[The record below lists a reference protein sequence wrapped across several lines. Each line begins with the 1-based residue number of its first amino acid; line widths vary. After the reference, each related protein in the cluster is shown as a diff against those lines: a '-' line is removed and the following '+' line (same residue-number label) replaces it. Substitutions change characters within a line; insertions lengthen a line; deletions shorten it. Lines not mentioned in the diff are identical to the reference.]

1 VRDELDGARALL
13 PGARLDDPERLGSSE
28 RSAVWRVR
36 AQWPDTP
43 ETRVIVK
50 CFADAGE
57 WWMREAA
64 ALATMPDDAH
74 AARQIAES
82 AHPPIVVMTD
92 AGAGPSV
99 ADALLGSDAQEASD
113 AVAQWAG
120 AVATLHRST
129 LESRERFRAALGQR
143 SGEVLLSESRMSAT
157 VDEAAHRL
165 EEHCTN
171 LDVSVPPHALRELRD
186 VPRQLNGEAA
196 AALSPDDAC
205 PEDNVRQGERLILV
219 DFEGAQWRHVA
230 WDVAYLSVPWPTCW
244 CSWRM
249 PSDVGER
256 ALERYRA
263 TIEEALPYV
272 REPQFRHD
280 IAAAGVAWQL
290 ISTSWFLADALTDDP
305 PAEDPTRPTPTRR
318 AMILHRLDGA
328 RRSTD
333 LPAVAELAER
343 LRAHLVTRW
352 GEVPLAF
359 APAFEEP
366 G

>member
-1 VRDELDGARALL
+1 VRDELDEVRAML
-13 PGARLDDPERLGSSE
+13 PGVRLDDPEPLDGSA

-36 AQWPDTP
+36 AQWPDSP
-43 ETRVIVK
+43 ETSVIVK
-50 CFADAGE
+50 CFTDPGE

-64 ALATMPDDAH
+64 ALAITPDDAP
-74 AARQIAES
+74 AARTIAES
-82 AHPPIVVMTD
+82 AYPPIVVMTD
-92 AGAGPSV
+92 VGAGPSV
-99 ADALLGSDAQEASD
+99 ADALLGHDAQDAAD
-113 AVAQWAG
+113 AVAQWAT
-120 AVATLHRST
+120 AIATLHRST
-129 LESRERFRAALGQR
+129 LGSREQFRAALGQR
-143 SGEVLLSESRMSAT
+143 SGELLLSESRMSAT
-157 VDEAAHRL
+157 VDEAAHLL

-186 VPRQLNGEAA
+186 VPRRLNGEGA

-205 PEDNVRQGERLILV
+205 PQDNVRLGDRLILV
-219 DFEGAQWRHVA
+219 DFEGAQWRHIA

-249 PSDVGER
+249 PSDAGER
-256 ALERYRA
+256 AVERYRA
-263 TIEEALPYV
+263 TIEAELPYV
-272 REPQFRHD
+272 RDAQFRHD
-280 IAAAGVAWQL
+280 VAAAGVAWQL
-290 ISTSWFLADALTDDP
+290 VSTSWFLSGALGDDP
-305 PAEDPTRPTPTRR
+305 PADDPERPTPTRR

-333 LPAVAELAER
+333 LPALAELAER